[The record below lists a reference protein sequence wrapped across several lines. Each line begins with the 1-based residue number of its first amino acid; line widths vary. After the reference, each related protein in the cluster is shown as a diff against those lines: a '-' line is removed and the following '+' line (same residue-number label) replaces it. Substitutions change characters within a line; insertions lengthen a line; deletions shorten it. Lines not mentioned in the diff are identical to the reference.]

1 MGKKKPIYV
10 ATEMNTKMKKFWEYT
25 QEPDLHT
32 KWDARFTEISY
43 LEKKEGE
50 PQKFLYKTKIGF
62 GLEIAGEGESIGEI
76 RKETRERISSLK
88 FWTDNKLS
96 LIQIGRGYW
105 KYTPNGEHI
114 HFETQYDYDTRFGRI
129 GNVIDSYIF
138 RPLLGWATAWSFDA
152 LKLWLEKGLH
162 PKLLI
167 RRTMTYWLV
176 CFLVAF
182 VWLYQGIVPKLMFTH
197 SEEVKM
203 LSALIGSNE
212 SSIFILKIVG
222 FLEIIWGVM
231 WLLPLPFQK
240 RKLFILHI
248 VMLIGLTIVAGVTN
262 ITSFTQPFNPI
273 TLNFLLIGLSIVG
286 YMNSTN
292 LPSAKNC
299 KRTRKG

>member
-1 MGKKKPIYV
+1 MGCPFYGNFV
-10 ATEMNTKMKKFWEYT
+10 FRE
-25 QEPDLHT
+25 
-32 KWDARFTEISY
+32 
-43 LEKKEGE
+43 KEGE

-76 RKETRERISSLK
+76 RKETGERISSLK

-203 LSALIGSNE
+203 LSALIGSND

>member
-1 MGKKKPIYV
+1 MGKIQPIYV
-10 ATEMNTKMKKFWEYT
+10 ATKMNTTMEKLWAYT
-25 QEPDLHT
+25 QEPDIHT
-32 KWDARFTEISY
+32 EWDARFTEISY
-43 LEKKEGE
+43 LEKREGE

-76 RKETRERISSLK
+76 RKDTGERISSLK

-114 HFETQYDYDTRFGRI
+114 HFETQYDYDTRFGHI
-129 GNVIDSYIF
+129 GNVIDSYVF

-152 LKLWLEKGLH
+152 LKLWLEKGFH
-162 PKLLI
+162 PRLLI

-182 VWLYQGIVPKLMFTH
+182 VWIYQGIFPKIIFTH
-197 SEEVKM
+197 PEEMKM
-203 LSALIGSNE
+203 LSVIIGSTEN
-212 SSIFILKIVG
+212 SVLILKIIG
-222 FLEIIWGVM
+222 WLEIIFGVI
-231 WLLPLPFQK
+231 WLLPRPK

-248 VMLIGLTIVAGVTN
+248 FMLIALTIAAGFTN
-262 ITSFTQPFNPI
+262 IESFTEPFNPI

>member
-10 ATEMNTKMKKFWEYT
+10 AIEMKTTMEKLWKYT

-32 KWDARFTEISY
+32 EWDARFTEISY

-62 GLEIAGEGESIGEI
+62 GLEIAGEGESIGEV
-76 RKETRERISSLK
+76 RKETGERISSLK
-88 FWTDNKLS
+88 FWTDNQLS

-105 KYTPNGEHI
+105 KYTPNEEHI
-114 HFETQYDYDTRFGRI
+114 YFETKYDYDTRFGRI
-129 GNVIDSYIF
+129 GNVIDSYVF
-138 RPLLGWATAWSFDA
+138 RPLLGSATAWSFDA

-176 CFLVAF
+176 CFLFAF
-182 VWLYQGIVPKLMFTH
+182 VWLYQGIVPKVIFTH
-197 SEEVKM
+197 PEELKM
-203 LSALIGSNE
+203 LSELIGSNE

-231 WLLPLPFQK
+231 WLLPFQK

-262 ITSFTQPFNPI
+262 ITSFTEPFNPI

-286 YMNSTN
+286 YMNCTN

-299 KRTRKG
+299 KRKRKG

>member
-1 MGKKKPIYV
+1 MGKKQPIYV
-10 ATEMNTKMKKFWEYT
+10 ATEMNTTMEKLWAYT
-25 QEPDLHT
+25 QEPDIHT
-32 KWDARFTEISY
+32 EWDARFTEISY
-43 LEKKEGE
+43 LEKREGE

-76 RKETRERISSLK
+76 RKDTGERISSLK

-114 HFETQYDYDTRFGRI
+114 HFETQYDYDTRFGHI
-129 GNVIDSYIF
+129 GNVIDSYVF

-152 LKLWLEKGLH
+152 LKLWLEKGFH
-162 PKLLI
+162 PRLLI
-167 RRTMTYWLV
+167 RKTMTYWLV

-182 VWLYQGIVPKLMFTH
+182 VWIYQGIFPKIIFTH
-197 SEEVKM
+197 PEEMKM
-203 LSALIGSNE
+203 LSMIIGSTEN
-212 SSIFILKIVG
+212 SILILKIIG
-222 FLEIIWGVM
+222 WLEIIFGVI
-231 WLLPLPFQK
+231 WLLPRPK

-248 VMLIGLTIVAGVTN
+248 FMLIALTIAAGFTN
-262 ITSFTQPFNPI
+262 IESFTEPFNPI

>member
-1 MGKKKPIYV
+1 MKRPIYV
-10 ATEMNTKMKKFWEYT
+10 ATEMKTTMEKLWEYT

-32 KWDARFTEISY
+32 EWDARFTEISY

-76 RKETRERISSLK
+76 RKETGERISSLK

-105 KYTPNGEHI
+105 KYTLNGEHI

-129 GNVIDSYIF
+129 GNVIDSYVF
-138 RPLLGWATAWSFDA
+138 RPLLGSATAWSFDA

-176 CFLVAF
+176 CFLFAF

-231 WLLPLPFQK
+231 WLLPLQK

-248 VMLIGLTIVAGVTN
+248 ILLIVLTLAAGSTN
-262 ITSFTQPFNPI
+262 IASFTQPFNPI

-286 YMNSTN
+286 YINSTN

>member
-10 ATEMNTKMKKFWEYT
+10 ATEMNTTMEKLWAYT
-25 QEPDLHT
+25 QEPDIHT
-32 KWDARFTEISY
+32 EWDARFTEISY

-76 RKETRERISSLK
+76 RKETGERISSLK
-88 FWTDNKLS
+88 FWTDNKPS

-105 KYTPNGEHI
+105 MYTPNGEHI

-203 LSALIGSNE
+203 LSALIGSND

-231 WLLPLPFQK
+231 WLLPFQK

-262 ITSFTQPFNPI
+262 ITSFTEPFNPI